1 YDEKSATYPVFI
13 NYHKSDAIESSINY
27 EDRFIAPS
35 SLIAISKS
43 GRSIDSNDVQVALNA
58 QQLGVDL
65 ELFVRKNKD
74 DKTSKE
80 FYYLGKMFPTGDANE
95 IVMEKANK
103 KAVEI
108 HYQLDVPVREDI
120 YAYLCDVPDYDE
132 V

>member
-43 GRSIDSNDVQVALNA
+43 GRSIESNDVQVALNA
-58 QQLGVDL
+58 RQLGVDL

-80 FYYLGKMFPTGDANE
+80 FYYLGKMFPTGEAHE

-120 YAYLCDVPDYDE
+120 YAYLCDVPDYD
-132 V
+132 